1 MFDSSFSYRLLQEKK
16 VVDKEIVREF
26 IYDFNSSKR
35 RYIVL
40 IEEYQLN
47 VFVPKFFPSFLKDS
61 PNKFNVLLNDF
72 EASRVVRTCINILLE
87 LLSKYTSHSFAFV
100 GVNTISKETLEQK
113 YFTQRFRIYRQ
124 LMLNCFDTVYWQ
136 HYEDFVTSTYILIPA
151 TKENTE
157 FYLKD
162 VLKMFSDIYPDL
174 ESIDI

>member
-16 VVDKEIVREF
+16 IEGKEIVREF
-26 IYDFNSSKR
+26 IYDFYSSKR

-40 IEEYQLN
+40 IEEYEFQ
-47 VFVPKFFPSFLKDS
+47 VFVPKFFPSSLKDS

-72 EASRVVRTCINILLE
+72 EASRIVRTCINILLE
-87 LLSKYTSHSFAFV
+87 LLSKYPNYSFAFV
-100 GVNTISKETLEQK
+100 GVNTISKETVEQK

-124 LMLNCFDTVYWQ
+124 LMLNCFDTANWQ
-136 HYEDFVTSTYILIPA
+136 HYEDFATSTYILIPV
-151 TKENTE
+151 TKNNTE
-157 FYLKD
+157 LYLKN